1 MSVVA
6 LVGNPREGSR
16 TLTVA
21 AEAARAVKRR
31 LDAPGPGVAGGG
43 VAGGAGIDAGIDA
56 GIRAAGN
63 GSVGLDEAVPFE
75 VVDLSAL
82 GPHLLSPGSSPGVE
96 VALELVAEASVLVVA
111 SPTYKGTY
119 TGLLK
124 SFLDRLPSQALAG
137 KAALPVLVMGDAKHA
152 LAVEVHLRPLLV
164 ELGATVPTPGLAVLE
179 SELPRLAEVLAVWAD
194 RVAPQAASVIE
205 DRARR

>member
-43 VAGGAGIDAGIDA
+43 VAGGAGGA

-63 GSVGLDEAVPFE
+63 GSVGLGEAVPFE

>member
-1 MSVVA
+1 MSIVT

-16 TLTVA
+16 TRAVAVA
-21 AEAARAVKRR
+21 AAQAIGARIGTA
-31 LDAPGPGVAGGG
+31 GPC
-43 VAGGAGIDAGIDA
+43 
-56 GIRAAGN
+56 
-63 GSVGLDEAVPFE
+63 E

-82 GPHLLSPGSSPGVE
+82 GPHLLSPGASPGVE
-96 VALELVAEASVLVVA
+96 VALELVREASVLVVA

-124 SFLDRLPSQALAG
+124 SFLDRLPPDALAG
-137 KAALPVLVMGDAKHA
+137 KAALPLLVMGDPKHA

-179 SELPRLAEVLAVWAD
+179 AQLPILEEVLTGWAD
-194 RVAPQAASVIE
+194 RVAPQVVPREKALS
-205 DRARR
+205 